1 MNGSGRSLCSL
12 PGPGN
17 VGPASSSGGV
27 QCGTAGGPVR
37 MRGMTGRTNPR
48 RKGSS
53 PPSREPS
60 RNDAPPPDAV
70 AEVVTR
76 FEAYARARAARDS
89 LLPGARTGPWH
100 EQRAFDDLQAA
111 VARLRDGMR

>member
-1 MNGSGRSLCSL
+1 
-12 PGPGN
+12 
-17 VGPASSSGGV
+17 
-27 QCGTAGGPVR
+27 
-37 MRGMTGRTNPR
+37 MTGRTNAR

-53 PPSREPS
+53 PPFPEPS
-60 RNDAPPPDAV
+60 QKNDSPPPDAV

-100 EQRAFDDLQAA
+100 EQHAFDDLQAA
-111 VARLRDGMR
+111 VVRLRDSARRPAGGA

>member
-12 PGPGN
+12 PAPGN

-37 MRGMTGRTNPR
+37 MRGMTGRTNA
-48 RKGSS
+48 
-53 PPSREPS
+53 
-60 RNDAPPPDAV
+60 NDSPPPDAV
-70 AEVVTR
+70 VEVVTR

>member
-1 MNGSGRSLCSL
+1 M
-12 PGPGN
+12 
-17 VGPASSSGGV
+17 
-27 QCGTAGGPVR
+27 
-37 MRGMTGRTNPR
+37 
-48 RKGSS
+48 
-53 PPSREPS
+53 
-60 RNDAPPPDAV
+60 

-111 VARLRDGMR
+111 VARLRDGRR